1 MFGKKSHSSNDRFVM
16 AQGRKAGNVKS
27 VPRAKVASEPMK
39 PTKLPSADAMKRGV
53 KVNQNPPQSKGKA
66 NTFKTTGVLRK

>member
-27 VPRAKVASEPMK
+27 VPKAKVVSESMRPS
-39 PTKLPSADAMKRGV
+39 KLPSPDAMKRGV
-53 KVNQNPPQSKGKA
+53 KVNQNKPQPLGKA
-66 NTFKTTGVLRK
+66 NTFKTTGILSK